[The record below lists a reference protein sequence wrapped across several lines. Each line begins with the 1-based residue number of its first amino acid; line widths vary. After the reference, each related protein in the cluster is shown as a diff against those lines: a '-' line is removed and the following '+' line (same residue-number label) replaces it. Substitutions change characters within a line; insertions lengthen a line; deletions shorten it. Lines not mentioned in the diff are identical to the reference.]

1 MARRTVL
8 GKWIICSAILGLA
21 CGVATAE
28 ESASYPSRPIK
39 LIVPFPAG
47 GPPDTIARLVGNDIS
62 SRLGQNVVIDNR
74 GGGGATI
81 GTRAAANAEPD
92 GYTLLFASTT
102 SLSIGPALF
111 KNLDYDPIKSFAP
124 VASISLGAMVVAVNA
139 AVPTKTLPELVA
151 YAKANPGKL
160 HNGAGVASPPHIA
173 WGLFAHTTATDIV
186 FVPYRG
192 MAQAMTDLVS
202 GQIQMMIDGIGSL
215 LPHIRDGKVRALAV
229 TGKTRSP
236 DLPDVP
242 TMIESGYP
250 DYVLLFWTGIV
261 APAGTPP
268 PIVGRLN
275 GAIGAGLNSA
285 EVKQSLA
292 KFNVEPNVA
301 TPQEFSAF
309 LTTEAHKWADI
320 VKVTNIKIE

>member
-1 MARRTVL
+1 VL
-8 GKWIICSAILGLA
+8 GKWIICSAILVLA

-139 AVPTKTLPELVA
+139 AVPAKTLPELVA

-173 WGLFAHTTATDIV
+173 WGLFAHTTGTDIV

-261 APAGTPP
+261 APAGTAP
-268 PIVGRLN
+268 PIVGKLN
-275 GAIGAGLNSA
+275 AAIAAGLNSA

-292 KFNVEPNVA
+292 KFNVEPNVT
-301 TPQEFSAF
+301 TPEEFSAF
-309 LTTEAHKWADI
+309 LTAEAHKWADI

>member
-1 MARRTVL
+1 VIASRIAL
-8 GKWIICSAILGLA
+8 PIILALAVGICGMSAA
-21 CGVATAE
+21 
-28 ESASYPSRPIK
+28 SAQPYPARPIK

-47 GPPDTIARLVGNDIS
+47 GPPDTIARLVADRMS
-62 SRLGQNVVIDNR
+62 SRLGQTVVIDNR
-74 GGGGATI
+74 PGGGATV

-111 KNLDYDPIKSFAP
+111 KNLDYDPVKSFAP
-124 VASISLGAMVVAVNA
+124 VAAVSIGSMVVAVSA
-139 AVPTKTLPELVA
+139 TVPVKTLPELVA

-173 WGLFAHTTATDIV
+173 WGLFTLTTGTDIV

-192 MAQAMTDLVS
+192 MAQAMTDLIS

-215 LPHIRDGKVRALAV
+215 LPHVRDGKARAVAV
-229 TGKTRSP
+229 TGTARSP

-250 DYVLLFWTGIV
+250 DYRLSFWTGV
-261 APAGTPP
+261 LAPAGTPP
-268 PIVGRLN
+268 AFVGKLN
-275 GAIGAGLNSA
+275 AAINEGLQSA
-285 EVKQSLA
+285 DMRESLA
-292 KFNVEPNVA
+292 KFNVEPNV
-301 TPQEFSAF
+301 TSPQEFSAF
-309 LTTEAHKWADI
+309 LAAEARKWAEV
-320 VKVTNIKIE
+320 VKATNIKVE

>member
-1 MARRTVL
+1 V
-8 GKWIICSAILGLA
+8 LA

-81 GTRAAANAEPD
+81 GTRAAANAEAD

-139 AVPTKTLPELVA
+139 AVPAKTLPELVA

-173 WGLFAHTTATDIV
+173 WGLFAHTTGTDIV

-215 LPHIRDGKVRALAV
+215 LPHIRDGKVRGLAV

-268 PIVGRLN
+268 PIIGKLN
-275 GAIGAGLNSA
+275 AAVGAGLNSA

-292 KFNVEPNVA
+292 KFNVEPNVT

-309 LTTEAHKWADI
+309 LTAEAHKWADI